1 MNKSAIQELN
11 RLINEEYTIEIN
23 LSRSVILDSYNEGEL
38 EESYYYP
45 EVYNTKSYARVE
57 NIKEE
62 LRSTLNFLMK
72 EIVYYGTLEKYFKE
86 CFNYTDNDIVAMRQ
100 INLDR
105 TEPSEEEVNLW
116 MADDHKLYNEYTA
129 FEFKING
136 ALIGAD
142 LISELIESEEYN
154 VEQVAV

>member
-1 MNKSAIQELN
+1 
-11 RLINEEYTIEIN
+11 
-23 LSRSVILDSYNEGEL
+23 
-38 EESYYYP
+38 
-45 EVYNTKSYARVE
+45 VE

-72 EIVYYGTLEKYFKE
+72 EIVYYGTLEKYIQE
-86 CFNYTDNDIVAMRQ
+86 CFNYTDNDIVTLRH
-100 INLDR
+100 INLDG

-142 LISELIESEEYN
+142 LISKLIESEEYN

>member
-1 MNKSAIQELN
+1 MNQSAIQELN

-45 EVYNTKSYARVE
+45 EVYSTKSYARVE

-72 EIVYYGTLEKYFKE
+72 EIVYYGTLEKYIQE
-86 CFNYTDNDIVAMRQ
+86 CFNYTDNDIVTLRH
-100 INLDR
+100 INLDG

-142 LISELIESEEYN
+142 LISKLIESEEYN